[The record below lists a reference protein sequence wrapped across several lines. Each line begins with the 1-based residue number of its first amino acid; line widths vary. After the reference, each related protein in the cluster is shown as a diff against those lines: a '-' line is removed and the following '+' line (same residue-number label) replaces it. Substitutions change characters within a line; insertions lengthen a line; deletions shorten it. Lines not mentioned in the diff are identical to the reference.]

1 LGGTAKTRISVEA
14 MELVFQLCE
23 EPSPEIARHVLDMH
37 FKSLGP
43 ELIAAG
49 ALVETAPGATVMMPI
64 DFDDEPVEFEWEPD
78 LEAYA
83 AFHPSR
89 GWLLADHDARRR
101 YRLDLE
107 WLLRLI
113 ARDLGLRADGRVVA
127 LEPDLL
133 WDLGETW
140 AGRRRAAVLYAR
152 RLGYPDELDRVCGG
166 LKRRVGRRPGVVLTT
181 CLGVSQHIHVPGYR
195 IVSLRE
201 CVGRTRGAVVD
212 PDVIAD
218 ALDAQG
224 SPEPGPVRASVDFST
239 ITVGDRMFYFRGS
252 KQRQVVQYLYE
263 QWQAGQPRVSVSRM
277 WTDLDFPDSTRL
289 RDLFKGHPDWQD
301 LIAYEQGLCWLK
313 I

>member
-1 LGGTAKTRISVEA
+1 
-14 MELVFQLCE
+14 
-23 EPSPEIARHVLDMH
+23 
-37 FKSLGP
+37 
-43 ELIAAG
+43 
-49 ALVETAPGATVMMPI
+49 MMPI
-64 DFDDEPVEFEWEPD
+64 DFDDEPVEFEWMPD
-78 LEAYA
+78 FEAYA

-89 GWLLADHDARRR
+89 GWVLADQDARRR

-113 ARDLGLRADGRVVA
+113 ACDLGLRADGRAVS

-152 RLGYPDELDRVCGG
+152 RLGHPDEFDHVCGG
-166 LKRRVGRRPGVVLTT
+166 LKRRVGGRPGVVLTT
-181 CLGVSQHIHVPGYR
+181 CLGVSPHIHVPGYR
-195 IVSLRE
+195 FVSLRKR
-201 CVGRTRGAVVD
+201 VRRTRGAVVD

-239 ITVGDRMFYFRGS
+239 ITVGDRMFSFRGS

-263 QWQAGQPRVSVSRM
+263 ALAGRPAARERVEDMGRSRISGQHPATRPVQGAPGLAGPHCLRTGALLAEDLTRACHVSDHSARA
-277 WTDLDFPDSTRL
+277 SRL
-289 RDLFKGHPDWQD
+289 R
-301 LIAYEQGLCWLK
+301 AVTE
-313 I
+313 